1 MPNATLLTQCL
12 TLRLKQCLTP
22 LLTQCRTLRLTQC
35 LTPLLTQCL
44 TLLLTPQARAAELV
58 AREDVSDLRCLE
70 RWLHATWELWHF
82 TGVVNERTEVR
93 GGAKSGGD
101 PSPSPDPSPNPSTS
115 PSPSPS
121 PNPNS
126 YQVRGGTFV
135 HLAVNHDR
143 LAAMDQLGKLGLGV
157 GVGVGVV
164 GRRC

>member
-93 GGAKSGGD
+93 GG
-101 PSPSPDPSPNPSTS
+101 
-115 PSPSPS
+115 
-121 PNPNS
+121 
-126 YQVRGGTFV
+126 TFV

-143 LAAMDQLGKLGLGV
+143 LAAMDQLGRLRLGV
-157 GVGVGVV
+157 GVGLGLV
-164 GRRC
+164 GRRG